1 MGSDREGTWF
11 DNTLYK
17 GTNKM
22 LAQVCLASSKGRS
35 QEKAPQMKKATNPLE
50 AKKSLSMEQWAVI
63 RKGKT
68 PAEHY
73 EALPASEMC
82 WAIQEL
88 PRGE

>member
-1 MGSDREGTWF
+1 MGGTWF

-22 LAQVCLASSKGRS
+22 LAHVCLATNKGRTH
-35 QEKAPQMKKATNPLE
+35 EKTPQMKKATNPLE
-50 AKKSLSMEQWAVI
+50 VKKSLCMEHWAVI

-73 EALPASEMC
+73 EAFATSEMC
-82 WAIQEL
+82 SAIQEF
-88 PRGE
+88 PRVE